1 MTEWTD
7 YVKKYAADN
16 GVNYKQALKDA
27 SGPFKARKNQ
37 PAEPIRQSEPIV
49 TVVKSKRG
57 RKPKAKA
64 IEVQ

>member
-27 SGPFKARKNQ
+27 SPAFKNRKNQ
-37 PAEPIRQSEPIV
+37 PSEPEPVV

-64 IEVQ
+64 VEVQ

>member
-27 SGPFKARKNQ
+27 SPAFKARKNQ
-37 PAEPIRQSEPIV
+37 PSEPLRQSEPIV

-57 RKPKAKA
+57 RKPKVKA
-64 IEVQ
+64 MEVQ